1 MNTDV
6 VFLLKP
12 PFRVNPCF
20 SVACIVWSVFS
31 VARVLQKHASVDHP
45 GVPGTNIR
53 PVIACRVG

>member
-1 MNTDV
+1 
-6 VFLLKP
+6 
-12 PFRVNPCF
+12 
-20 SVACIVWSVFS
+20 VFS